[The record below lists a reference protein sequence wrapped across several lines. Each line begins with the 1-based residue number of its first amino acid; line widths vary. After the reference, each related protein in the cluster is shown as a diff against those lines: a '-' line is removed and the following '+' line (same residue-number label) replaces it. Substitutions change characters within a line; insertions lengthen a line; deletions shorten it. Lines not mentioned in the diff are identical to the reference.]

1 MLNTYLKII
10 WRNLLRNKFNTI
22 LNITGLTMGIACF
35 LIIFSKI
42 DFESGFDKFH
52 NDADQVYRIVR
63 VTSGLAYLEGGLEYR
78 TGVNFPLPDAINGQ
92 IPELEAVTRMMYMGG
107 RNVKVMGNDTDSKPR
122 LFDEKRGIALIDPV
136 FFEVLDYNNQVKWLA
151 GDPSSLKDPFQVVL
165 TESIAKKYFGN
176 DNPLGRHIE
185 FQDMEFQVSGLVSDF
200 PNNSDFQFQI
210 LASLETFD
218 VASDGMLGS
227 WSGLSDGFQ
236 CLVRV
241 RAGSDIAQVEEKI
254 KQIHAANTSA
264 ETAEFRIYELQ
275 PLAKIHQDSRFGN
288 YNNRV
293 VSESTILSLMS
304 IGILL
309 IVMACINYS
318 NLTTAQLAS
327 RGKSAGIHKVLG
339 NTRKRLISQIL
350 LETLI
355 LSLVATM
362 GGVLLSVLLMK
373 NLHPLIGLPESWNIL
388 NMKFVTF
395 LLVLPAVTSVVAGLY
410 PAILISKTNI
420 VEIIRNN
427 GFSTAKGSGNFNRWM
442 VTFQFIIAQVL
453 IVCGVVIFRQ
463 LSFIESKDM
472 GYHRNN
478 ILVVDLKGDESQQMR
493 FRNELLSNPNISSIS
508 LSSETPAREGNYR
521 DATRMVNDMMVK
533 VDIEQKSIDHTYLET
548 YGIRLLHGRGFRPG
562 DDESVVVV
570 NQRAIEEFQFED
582 PAEAIGY
589 TAHFNGQDR
598 TIIGIVENFHSSPI
612 YDPIRP
618 CFLDYTPQ
626 RFDTAGIRFTLT
638 GEGQLHNQL
647 TGIISDIEEKWRQI
661 YPEEIFEYAFFDDTI
676 AVLYEEEKKTA
687 RLVHIFTFI
696 MIFVC
701 CLGII
706 GLIHYTTVRKA
717 KEVAV
722 RKIIGATFIQVA
734 GILLR
739 NFAEWVVI
747 ANLVAWPIAY
757 LLMDNWLESFT
768 YKTDMTWWIFLLSGC
783 IALVIALFTAGYH
796 TIRAAR
802 VNPVE
807 VLRSE

>member
-1 MLNTYLKII
+1 MLKTHLKII

-22 LNITGLTMGIACF
+22 LNITGLTIGIACF

-42 DFESGFDKFH
+42 DFESAYDKFH
-52 NDADQVYRIVR
+52 TDADHIYRIVR

-78 TGVNFPLPDAINGQ
+78 TGVNFPLPDVINGQ
-92 IPELEAVTRMMYMGG
+92 IPELEGVTRMMYMGG
-107 RNVKVMGNDTDSKPR
+107 NNVKVMGKGQDSKPQ
-122 LFDEKRGIALIDPV
+122 LFNEKEGIALVDQNL
-136 FFEVLDYNNQVKWLA
+136 FDVLNYNNQVKWMA
-151 GDPSSLKDPFQVVL
+151 GDPSALKDPFQVVL
-165 TESIAKKYFGN
+165 TQSIAEKYFGN
-176 DNPLGRHIE
+176 ESPLGREIE
-185 FQDMEFQVSGLVSDF
+185 FQDMKFQVSGLVSDF
-200 PNNSDFQFQI
+200 PINSDFRFQI
-210 LASLETFD
+210 LASMETFD
-218 VASDGMLGS
+218 VVTDGALSS
-227 WSGLSDGFQ
+227 WGGLSDSFQ
-236 CLVRV
+236 CLVKIKP
-241 RAGSDIAQVEEKI
+241 GSDITLIEEKI

-264 ETAEFRIYELQ
+264 ETAAFRVYKLQ
-275 PLAKIHQDSRFGN
+275 PLAEVHQDSRFGN
-288 YNNRV
+288 YNNRI
-293 VSESTILSLMS
+293 VSQSTILSLMS

-318 NLTTAQLAS
+318 NLTTAQLTS

-339 NTRKRLISQIL
+339 NTRKRLINQIL

-355 LSLVATM
+355 LSLVATL

-373 NLHPLIGLPESWNIL
+373 NLNQLIGLPVSWNFL
-388 NMKFVTF
+388 SLKFGIF
-395 LLVLPAVTSVVAGLY
+395 LIILPAVISIVAGIY

-420 VEIIRNN
+420 VEMIRNR
-427 GFSTAKGSGNFNRWM
+427 GFSTAQGSGKFNRWM
-442 VTFQFIIAQVL
+442 VTFQFIIAQIL

-463 LSFIESKDM
+463 LNFIESKDM
-472 GYHRNN
+472 GYHRSN
-478 ILVVDLKGDESQQMR
+478 ILVVNLKGDEAQKDR
-493 FRNELLSNPNISSIS
+493 FKNELLSNPMISSIA

-521 DATRMVNDMMVK
+521 DAIRIANEMRVK
-533 VDIEQKSIDHTYLET
+533 VDIEQKSVDPNYLDT
-548 YGIRLLHGRGFRPG
+548 YGIRLLQGRSFEPG
-562 DDESVVVV
+562 DDESVVLV
-570 NQRAIEEFQFED
+570 NQKAIEEFQFED

-618 CFLDYTPQ
+618 CFLDYNPR
-626 RFDTAGIRFTLT
+626 RFDTAGIRFNLN
-638 GEGQLHNQL
+638 GQDQFHNEVS
-647 TGIISDIEEKWRQI
+647 GIIRDVEEEWRQI
-661 YPEEIFEYAFFDDTI
+661 YVEEIFEYAFFDDTI
-676 AVLYEEEKKTA
+676 SILYEEEKKTA

-757 LLMDNWLESFT
+757 FLMDGWLQSFT
-768 YKTDMTWWIFLLSGC
+768 YKTNMAWWIFLLSGC
-783 IALVIALFTAGYH
+783 IAMVIALFTAGYH